1 MFDVHTPLHNM
12 YQYELDDTIERYIPQ
27 INIVKIQLNIK
38 GFADLL
44 SINLEDTLRIN
55 RVKNRINEFDHFE
68 WEDLK
73 KLTNPY
79 EYIYAF
85 NNRKNSNY
93 SRSVTTLRPLS
104 RSFFKMIEIIYD
116 FIPNHLAQTTQTEQ
130 TEQKEQKEQTE
141 QTENN
146 AITTLHIAEGP
157 GGFIEASR
165 YIRKKECGINV
176 FQQDKV
182 FGITL
187 IDKTQKNVPAWKQS
201 TIFLRNHPEVI
212 ISKGFDNTGN
222 IYNIDNI
229 IYLANQIIQTTSNLD
244 IKSDIIQPDIKNES
258 IDHINIPSS
267 RQVNFIT
274 ADGGFDYSI
283 EYNYQEQASCKL
295 IFSEILTALIC
306 QKQNGEFICKFFDMN
321 AYFTIEMLYL
331 LYICYEKVIIYKPLT
346 SRIANSEKYIIC
358 KNFHGIDSLF
368 LEKLIQILKKWNEYE
383 KETINQLFD
392 SIPERFITDMKII
405 NKKIIDIQI
414 QNITNTIKLLH
425 NIDKCNDKC
434 NDINNNKW
442 KQKNIKMQIENAK
455 SWCEKY
461 NIPFKK

>member
-1 MFDVHTPLHNM
+1 MLDSHTPLQKM
-12 YQYELDDTIERYIPQ
+12 YQYELDNTIERYTPQ
-27 INIVKIQLNIK
+27 INIVKIQLNNK

-116 FIPNHLAQTTQTEQ
+116 FIPELYDESYSHSHD
-130 TEQKEQKEQTE
+130 
-141 QTENN
+141 

-165 YIRKKECGINV
+165 YIRKKESKTNI

-187 IDKTQKNVPAWKQS
+187 IDSSQKNVPAWKQS

-222 IYNIDNI
+222 IYNVDNI
-229 IYLANQIIQTTSNLD
+229 IYLANQIIQTTLNLD
-244 IKSDIIQPDIKNES
+244 RKSDTILSEEQSDP

-267 RQVNFIT
+267 RQVSFIT

-295 IFSEILTALIC
+295 IYSEILTALIC
-306 QKQNGEFICKFFDMN
+306 QKPQGDFICKFFDMN
-321 AYFTIEMLYL
+321 AYFTIELLYL
-331 LYICYEKVIIYKPLT
+331 LYICYEKVIIYKPFT
-346 SRIANSEKYIIC
+346 SRIANSEKYVIC

-368 LEKLIQILKKWNEYE
+368 LDNLIQILKEWNECE
-383 KETINQLFD
+383 NETINQLFD
-392 SIPERFITDMKII
+392 AIPERFITDMKVI

-414 QNITNTIKLLH
+414 QNITNTIKLL
-425 NIDKCNDKC
+425 NNNDKSNDKSDDKS
-434 NDINNNKW
+434 NDINNNQL

-455 SWCEKY
+455 SWCAKY

>member
-1 MFDVHTPLHNM
+1 M
-12 YQYELDDTIERYIPQ
+12 YKYELDNTIERYIPQ
-27 INIVKIQLNIK
+27 INIIKLPLNNK

-104 RSFFKMIEIIYD
+104 RSFFKMIEIIYE
-116 FIPNHLAQTTQTEQ
+116 FIHELYDTESHDMI
-130 TEQKEQKEQTE
+130 
-141 QTENN
+141 N
-146 AITTLHIAEGP
+146 TLHIAEGP

-165 YIRKKECGINV
+165 YIRKKECTSDIY
-176 FQQDKV
+176 QYDKV

-187 IDKTQKNVPAWKQS
+187 IEPSQKNVPAWKQS
-201 TIFLRNHPEVI
+201 SIFLRNNPEVI

-222 IYNIDNI
+222 IYNTDNI
-229 IYLANQIIQTTSNLD
+229 IYLANQIISPPET
-244 IKSDIIQPDIKNES
+244 P

-267 RQVNFIT
+267 RHASFIT

-295 IFSEILTALIC
+295 IFSEILTALLC
-306 QKQNGEFICKFFDMN
+306 QKSHGDFVCKFFDMN

-331 LYICYEKVIIYKPLT
+331 LFICYEKVIIYKPFT
-346 SRIANSEKYIIC
+346 SRIANSEKYVIC
-358 KNFHGIDSLF
+358 KNFHGIDSTF
-368 LEKLIQILKKWNEYE
+368 LERLIQVLKEWNGYE
-383 KETINQLFD
+383 NETINQLFEA
-392 SIPERFITDMKII
+392 IPERFIADMKVI

-414 QNITNTIKLLH
+414 QNITNTIKLL
-425 NIDKCNDKC
+425 NNSDKY
-434 NDINNNKW
+434 INNVQW
-442 KQKNIKMQIENAK
+442 KQKNIKMQIENAR

-461 NIPFKK
+461 NIPYKK

>member
-1 MFDVHTPLHNM
+1 M
-12 YQYELDDTIERYIPQ
+12 YQYELDNTIESYIP
-27 INIVKIQLNIK
+27 KIQISKIPLNNK

-116 FIPNHLAQTTQTEQ
+116 FIPEIYDESYSHSH
-130 TEQKEQKEQTE
+130 
-141 QTENN
+141 N

-165 YIRKKECGINV
+165 YIRKKESKTNI

-187 IDKTQKNVPAWKQS
+187 IDSSQKNVPAWRQS
-201 TIFLRNHPEVI
+201 TIFLRNHPEII

-222 IYNIDNI
+222 IYNPDNI
-229 IYLANQIIQTTSNLD
+229 IYLANQIINNTNSTTPQSPVM
-244 IKSDIIQPDIKNES
+244 IS
-258 IDHINIPSS
+258 IDHINIPSR
-267 RQVNFIT
+267 RQVSFIT

-295 IFSEILTALIC
+295 IYSEILTALIC
-306 QKQNGEFICKFFDMN
+306 QKPQGDFVCKFFDMN
-321 AYFTIEMLYL
+321 AYFTIELLYL
-331 LYICYEKVIIYKPLT
+331 LYICYEKVIIYKPFT
-346 SRIANSEKYIIC
+346 SRIANSEKYVIC

-368 LEKLIQILKKWNEYE
+368 LDNLIQILKEWNECE
-383 KETINQLFD
+383 NKTINQLFD
-392 SIPERFITDMKII
+392 VIPERFIAEMKVI

-414 QNITNTIKLLH
+414 QNITNTIKLL
-425 NIDKCNDKC
+425 NKSDKSIDKSNDKST
-434 NDINNNKW
+434 DINNSQL
-442 KQKNIKMQIENAK
+442 KQNNIKMQIENAK
-455 SWCEKY
+455 SWCAKY

>member
-1 MFDVHTPLHNM
+1 M
-12 YQYELDDTIERYIPQ
+12 YQYELDNTIERFIPQ
-27 INIVKIQLNIK
+27 IKIAKVRLNSK

-55 RVKNRINEFDHFE
+55 RVKNRINDFDHFE
-68 WEDLK
+68 WEDIK

-93 SRSVTTLRPLS
+93 FRSVTTLRPLS

-116 FIPNHLAQTTQTEQ
+116 FIPELYDESYLQSDDSL
-130 TEQKEQKEQTE
+130 
-141 QTENN
+141 
-146 AITTLHIAEGP
+146 TTLHIAEGP
-157 GGFIEASR
+157 GGFIEAFR
-165 YIRKKECGINV
+165 YIRKKESKTNI

-187 IDKTQKNVPAWKQS
+187 IDSSQKNIPAWKQS

-222 IYNIDNI
+222 IYNINNI
-229 IYLANQIIQTTSNLD
+229 IYLANQIIQNTNTLIPNITKKILD
-244 IKSDIIQPDIKNES
+244 INPIIEESSVLIS
-258 IDHINIPSS
+258 IDHINIPSR

-295 IFSEILTALIC
+295 IFSEILTALLC
-306 QKQNGEFICKFFDMN
+306 QKPQGDFVCKFFDMN
-321 AYFTIEMLYL
+321 LYFTIELLYL

-346 SRIANSEKYIIC
+346 SRIANSEKYVIC
-358 KNFHGIDSLF
+358 KKFKGIDSLF
-368 LEKLIQILKKWNEYE
+368 QNNLIQILKEWNEYE
-383 KETINQLFD
+383 NETINQLFD
-392 SIPERFITDMKII
+392 AIPECFITEMKII

-414 QNITNTIKLLH
+414 QNITNTIKLL
-425 NIDKCNDKC
+425 NNSNKSY
-434 NDINNNKW
+434 DINKNQL
-442 KQKNIKMQIENAK
+442 KQKNIKMQIDNAI